1 MADLVQQQTAIL
13 QQTAV
18 LVGLHPTD
26 FQFLSQTES
35 DLWTTYEAKLTQK
48 FGPAVVAKIKENP
61 DPLDRV
67 LALIDKARVSLLGDS
82 AGNLALDNI
91 KANLKILEE
100 NRTKERLQREVEAKT
115 KSGEELY
122 QKHLDLLKKL
132 SQKFPVLEKS
142 LPDIAPSLILEPQGT
157 LEKLSAVVPPE
168 ELAVLVPNIPDPVVE
183 NIYFQATKIT
193 PGLASTF
200 TVFKIANPEATV
212 PEVQQLI
219 ERITLASEVSG
230 KSIPV
235 SEEAVSSLSKISF
248 PTETNLGTLSLTNQF
263 LKAGYPLDQSASL
276 AKQFTANIVPVVN
289 TIASFTPHNPNETPQ
304 QYSTQVNT
312 VKIFFSNQLVEYLG
326 LRNVSIVNPAQYYG
340 GQQITS
346 SFHPNQ
352 EQSGALNYVLNLG
365 KDKFTD
371 KISSLALDKFGA
383 SKIGQ
388 DVLTSAGLK
397 TTEAVVAGGA
407 KAAAGTA
414 AKTGLAA
421 GITSVLTTLGIAD
434 PEPISKAILAAQA
447 VVSMFGQQIW
457 DGTKKIF
464 KNLTLV
470 AAAGGAV
477 VASAIPIS
485 LAGASRGFTA
495 MSSAMVGLV
504 ATEIAAPIVITL
516 ISIPI
521 VVALLLFIINTSAF
535 VVPPG
540 NSPGFI
546 GYPFSGSGGST
557 SCDPPHESLGFPNS
571 ATNSI
576 TSRAWQIVD
585 RLERGFWCYWNKS
598 PDYPELFDSEKIRF
612 NSNPNP
618 KEYTNLFWC
627 TWLVI
632 KAYNES
638 GNILPLQ
645 HNGRYTLAS
654 DVMLEWFQDQGRYVD
669 FKDAQKNKFTGVS
682 PGDVAFVYTG
692 SDSRKVQHVSLVWA
706 VFSGGIQTIDSN
718 AGLKSFTYSI
728 SSPTSRACWG
738 SGCTM
743 HIVGFGKHVR

>member
-26 FQFLSQTES
+26 LRFITQTES
-35 DLWTTYEAKLTQK
+35 DLWTTYEARLIQK
-48 FGPAVVAKIKENP
+48 FGPAAITKIKENP

-67 LALIDKARVSLLGDS
+67 LSLIDEIRKSLISDS

-91 KANLKILEE
+91 QANIKILEE

-122 QKHLDLLKKL
+122 QKQLDLLKKL

-142 LPDIAPSLILEPQGT
+142 LPDIAPSLVLEPQGT
-157 LEKLSAVVPPE
+157 LEKLSSVIPPE
-168 ELAVLVPNIPDPVVE
+168 ELAVLVPEISDPVIE
-183 NIYFQATKIT
+183 HLYIRATKIT
-193 PGLASTF
+193 PDLASTF
-200 TVFKIANPEATV
+200 TVFKIANPEATT
-212 PEVQQLI
+212 PEVQKLI
-219 ERITLASEVSG
+219 DRITLASEASREPI
-230 KSIPV
+230 SV
-235 SEEAVSSLSKISF
+235 SEDAVSLLSKISF

-263 LKAGYPLDQSASL
+263 LKADYPLDQSASL
-276 AKQFTANIVPVVN
+276 AKQFTANFVPIVN
-289 TIASFTPHNPNETPQ
+289 TIASFTPHEHNETPQ
-304 QYSTQVNT
+304 QYSTKVSA
-312 VKIFFSNQLVEYLG
+312 VKIFFSNQIIDYLG
-326 LRNVSIVNPAQYYG
+326 LQTIYFTNPAQYYG
-340 GQQITS
+340 NETVSQ

-352 EQSGALNYVLNLG
+352 EQSGALNFIFNIG
-365 KDKFTD
+365 KDELSKKAWGKF
-371 KISSLALDKFGA
+371 AA
-383 SKIGQ
+383 SEIGQ
-388 DVLTSAGLK
+388 KVLTKFA
-397 TTEAVVAGGA
+397 TEVP
-407 KAAAGTA
+407 KAAAGTVT
-414 AKTGLAA
+414 KTGLAA

-434 PEPISKAILAAQA
+434 PEPISKAILAALA
-447 VVSMFGQQIW
+447 VVSMFGKQIW

-470 AAAGGAV
+470 AATGGAA

-504 ATEIAAPIVITL
+504 ATEIAAPIVITI

-546 GYPFSGSGGST
+546 GYPFSGPGGSI
-557 SCDPPHESLGFPNS
+557 SCDPPHEPLGFPNS

-598 PDYPELFDSEKIRF
+598 PDYPELFDAEKIRF
-612 NSNPNP
+612 NLNPNP

-645 HNGRYTLAS
+645 YNGRYTLAS
-654 DVMLEWFQDQGRYVD
+654 NVMLKWFQDQNRYIY
-669 FKDAQKNKFTGVS
+669 FKEAQENMFTGVS

-692 SDSRKVQHVSLVWA
+692 SDSRDVQHVSIVWA

-718 AGLKSFTYSI
+718 AGLKFFTYSVA
-728 SSPTSRACWG
+728 SPTSRACWG

-743 HIVGFGKHVR
+743 HIVGFGKYVR